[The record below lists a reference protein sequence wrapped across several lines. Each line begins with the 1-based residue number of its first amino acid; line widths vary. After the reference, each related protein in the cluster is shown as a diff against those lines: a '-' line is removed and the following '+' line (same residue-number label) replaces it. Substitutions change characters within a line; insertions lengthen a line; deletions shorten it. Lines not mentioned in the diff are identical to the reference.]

1 MKKLTTILL
10 LFAWVLILGSC
21 NTFLKEYSQDLV
33 YANSIHDLSELLVGS
48 GYAPTDVSTA
58 TDLDFTGFH
67 VMDDDVV
74 FLPVHGTDLNRE
86 LGFYYWQANPFKF
99 AQFQVSDPVWSWI
112 YEKLGALNVVL
123 VKAEEFRTEDPEN
136 YRRVI
141 GEAHF
146 LRAYYYFHLVNLY
159 AKPYNSATADQDP
172 GVPIKLTEYI
182 EDKFYGRAS
191 VSEVYKLVLEDL
203 DAAITNLEN
212 VQQKSIYRAT
222 ETAAHA
228 LLSRVYLYMN
238 KWQEADD
245 ECEIVLKSNYSLLD
259 MNGFAG
265 KSFTTGS
272 SSETIFSMGQNKI
285 TGENSLMPDLE
296 SVSTMTYYLCSE
308 NLLDCYEEGDLRLG
322 VFFVYS
328 PYMEWGDVEQPCS
341 RKQVPGETDVI
352 SDRWAIR
359 LPEIYL
365 NRAEAQFMLGH
376 ETEAKQALQKLR
388 EKRFENNQAP
398 DINKSGKAL
407 LEEIWK
413 ERRRELCFEGHRWFD
428 LRRYAVNGKYPT
440 SYAIVHKLYIPEPNH
455 GYVPIEV
462 GESVLEGYPNDNA
475 WVLPIPDYAIIFNE
489 GVLVQNDKRKERVY
503 QPE

>member
-1 MKKLTTILL
+1 MKKITTILL
-10 LFAWVLILGSC
+10 FAWMLTLGSC

-33 YANSIHDLSELLVGS
+33 YANSINDLSELLVGS
-48 GYAPTDVSTA
+48 GYAPTDKSTA
-58 TDLDFTGFH
+58 TDLDFLGFH
-67 VMDDDVV
+67 AMDDDVV
-74 FLPVHGTDLNRE
+74 FLPIHTDVLNRE

-99 AQFQVSDPVWSWI
+99 AQFQTSDPVWSWI

-123 VKAEEFRTEDPEN
+123 VKAEEFRTEDPED

-159 AKPYNSATADQDP
+159 AKPYSRATADQDP
-172 GVPIKLTEYI
+172 GVPVKLTEYI

-191 VSEVYKLVLEDL
+191 ILEVYKLVLEDL
-203 DAAITNLEN
+203 DAAVTNLEGI
-212 VQQKSIYRAT
+212 QQKSIYRAT

-238 KWQEADD
+238 KWQEAYD
-245 ECEIVLKSNYSLLD
+245 ECEIALESDYSLLD
-259 MNGFAG
+259 MNGFSG

-272 SSETIFSMGQNKI
+272 SPETIFSMGQNKI
-285 TGENSLMPDLE
+285 VGDEGLMTDLDNLT
-296 SVSTMTYYLCSE
+296 TMTYYLCSD
-308 NLLDCYEEGDLRLG
+308 NLVDCYEDGDLRPDI
-322 VFFVYS
+322 FFFYS
-328 PYMEWGDVEQPCS
+328 PWGDLDQPS
-341 RKQVPGETDVI
+341 SFKQAPGETDVI

-365 NRAEAQFMLGH
+365 NKAEAQFMLGH
-376 ETEAKQALQKLR
+376 ETEAKQALQVLR
-388 EKRFENNQAP
+388 GKRFENNQAP

-428 LRRYAVNGKYPT
+428 LRRYAVNEKYPT
-440 SYAIVHKLYIPEPNH
+440 SYTVVHKLYISNNH
-455 GYVPIEV
+455 SPAPSEM
-462 GESVLEGYPNDNA
+462 GENVLEGYPNDNA

-489 GVLVQNDKRKERVY
+489 GVLEQNDKRKERLY